1 MRYEVWRALING
13 GQAIT
18 TGVAVFHGL
27 ELEPEPV
34 LFDSEEDVK
43 VHLSEYFR
51 HEGKVGGFV
60 RIKNTDAGM
69 VIEKLG
75 VDSWNQSSGDISF
88 P

>member
-1 MRYEVWRALING
+1 MSYEVWRALING
-13 GQAIT
+13 GRVIT

-27 ELEPEPV
+27 ELEPEPA

-43 VHLSEYFR
+43 AYLAEYFE

-69 VIEKLG
+69 VIEKLEI
-75 VDSWNQSSGDISF
+75 DSWSQSSGDISL